1 LFSEE
6 AVSQTP
12 AAYSRIQSA
21 KFSQFHDR
29 FTLTQSGC
37 FELGSNCPHL
47 VVVNRLRDSFLY
59 PRFENLR
66 LIRLEVCN
74 ALTGLDQEFI
84 FLAPLWFPDG
94 PERFSEQ
101 EIESR
106 VRPQR
111 FQGLKERRR

>member
-29 FTLTQSGC
+29 FTLTQSGG

-59 PRFENLR
+59 PRFDNLR

-74 ALTGLDQEFI
+74 ALTGLDQQFV
-84 FLAPLWFPDG
+84 FLAPFSFPDC
-94 PERFSEQ
+94 PDRFSSERLSLGSGRSV
-101 EIESR
+101 SR
-106 VRPQR
+106 
-111 FQGLKERRR
+111 G